1 MIGKLKDLLRTA
13 GGEWVVSFTTKADP
27 RLLFDQFTDKDVS
40 IEIKKASKRKTKT
53 ANDFMWAMCT
63 DIGRAV
69 HIPKE
74 DVYRKALWETKDEVM
89 AFDTLLIREDAIET
103 FRSIWYEKGVGWFT
117 QVIDYAQVPGFKTV
131 LAFHGSST
139 FDGRQISIV
148 IEWLKQEMANLEL
161 PILVS
166 KEEEERMMTSWQKA
180 YSKERRSASSAASDS
195 DLKNTTYSVG

>member
-1 MIGKLKDLLRTA
+1 MIGKLKEVLRTA

-27 RLLFDQFTDKDVS
+27 RLLFDQFTDKDVD
-40 IEIKKASKRKTKT
+40 IQIKKASKRKTKT

-63 DIGRAV
+63 DIGKAV
-69 HIPKE
+69 KIPKE
-74 DVYRKALWETKDEVM
+74 EVYRKALWETREEVG

-103 FRSIWYEKGVGWFT
+103 FRSIWFEKGIGWFT

-139 FDGRQISIV
+139 FSGDQISVV
-148 IEWLKQEMANLEL
+148 IEWLKDEMRSLEL

-166 KEEEERMMTSWQKA
+166 KEEEERMMSSWRKA
-180 YSKERRSASSAASDS
+180 YSRETNAAISAEKSS
-195 DLKNTTYSVG
+195 G